1 MSNTLKRNSLTASAE
16 SFDFTDQH
24 FDSLREL
31 VYELTGISMSDHKKD
46 LLYGRLTRRLRVL
59 RLDSFDDYYKL
70 LKNNPGNELQ
80 NFINAVTT
88 NLTSFFREKHHF
100 DYLRDKVIPEK
111 INDNSLRGMRVWSA
125 GCSTGE
131 EPYSI
136 AMQLRESIPDI
147 DSLGIKIMAS
157 DLDTN
162 VVQTASLGVYDAK
175 RVEGMDPARIKRWFQ
190 RGTGSNQGMVRVR
203 KELRDMID
211 FQQVN
216 LMQGWPVKEGV
227 DVVFC
232 RNVVIYF
239 DKQTQKVLF
248 NRFASIIKPG
258 QHLFIGHSETLHKLT
273 DEFDLIGKTIYRRV
287 S

>member
-1 MSNTLKRNSLTASAE
+1 MINHAKKVSPPVSVE

-24 FDSLREL
+24 FKRLRDL

-59 RLDSFDDYYKL
+59 KINNFDDYYNV
-70 LKNNPGNELQ
+70 LKNNPGDELQ

-100 DYLRDKVIPEK
+100 ECLRDIVIPEK
-111 INDNSLRGMRVWSA
+111 LKDNSLRGMRIWSA

-136 AMQLRESIPDI
+136 AMLLRESIPNV
-147 DSLGIKIMAS
+147 DSMDIKILAS

-162 VVQTASLGVYDAK
+162 VVQTASLGVYDSK
-175 RVEGMDPARIKRWFQ
+175 RIEGMSPERVKKWFQ
-190 RGTGSNQGMVRVR
+190 KGTGDNQGMVRVR
-203 KELRDMID
+203 KELRDMIT
-211 FQQVN
+211 FEQVN
-216 LMQGWPVKEGV
+216 LMQEWPKKEKF

-239 DKQTQKVLF
+239 DKPTQKVLF
-248 NRFASIIKPG
+248 NRFADVIKPD

-273 DEFDLIGKTIYRRV
+273 DRFQLIGKTVYRRIQ
-287 S
+287 

>member
-1 MSNTLKRNSLTASAE
+1 MNKNAKKVLATASVE
-16 SFDFTDQH
+16 SFNFTDQN
-24 FDSLREL
+24 FKLLREL
-31 VYELTGISMSDHKKD
+31 VYTLTGISLSDHKKD

-59 RLDSFDDYYKL
+59 KLNSFDEYYSI
-70 LKNNPGNELQ
+70 LKNDPGDELQ

-100 DYLRDKVIPEK
+100 DCLRDHVIPEK
-111 INDNSLRGMRVWSA
+111 IKDNSLRGMRIWSA

-136 AMQLRESIPDI
+136 AMLLRESIPNI
-147 DSLGIKIMAS
+147 DSMDIKIIAS

-162 VVQTASLGVYDAK
+162 VVETASLGVYDAK
-175 RVEGMDPARIKRWFQ
+175 RIDGMEPARVKQWFQ
-190 RGTGSNQGMVRVR
+190 KGTGDNQGMVRVR
-203 KELRDMID
+203 KELRDMIT
-211 FQQVN
+211 FQQIN
-216 LMQGWPVKEGV
+216 LMQAWPENQKF

-239 DKQTQKVLF
+239 DKSTQKTLF
-248 NRFASIIKPG
+248 DRFADIIKPN

-273 DEFDLIGKTIYRRV
+273 DRFQLIGKTVYRRV
-287 S
+287 G

>member
-1 MSNTLKRNSLTASAE
+1 MSNYARNLSPPAAVE
-16 SFDFTDQH
+16 SFDFSNQH
-24 FDSLREL
+24 FEQLREL
-31 VYELTGISMSDHKKD
+31 VYKLTGISMSDHKKD
-46 LLYGRLTRRLRVL
+46 LLYGRLTRRLRIL
-59 RLDSFDDYYKL
+59 GIDNFDDYYNI
-70 LKNNPGNELQ
+70 LKNNPGDELQ

-111 INDNSLRGMRVWSA
+111 LKDNSLRGLRIWSA

-131 EPYSI
+131 EPYSL
-136 AMQLRESIPDI
+136 AMMLRESIPDI
-147 DSLGIKIMAS
+147 DRMEVKIFAS

-162 VVQTASLGVYDAK
+162 VVETASQGVYDAK
-175 RVEGMDPARIKRWFQ
+175 RVEGMESARIKRWFQ
-190 RGTGSNQGMVRVR
+190 RGTGDNVGKVRVR

-216 LMQGWPVKEGV
+216 LMQDWPKKEKY

-239 DKQTQKVLF
+239 DKETQKVLF
-248 NRFASIIKPG
+248 NRFADVIKPK

-273 DEFDLIGKTIYRRV
+273 DKFQLIGKTVYRRIG
-287 S
+287 